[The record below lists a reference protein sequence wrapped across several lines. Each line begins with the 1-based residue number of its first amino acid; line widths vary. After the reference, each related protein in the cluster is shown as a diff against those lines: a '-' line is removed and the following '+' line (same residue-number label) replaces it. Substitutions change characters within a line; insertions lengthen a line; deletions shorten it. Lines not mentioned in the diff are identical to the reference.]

1 VPQNL
6 LPLAVTFSRASGNP
20 RRLMMAYTAVVA
32 LLGLPVMSLLLL
44 GRASPWKDQELAYQL
59 VTYFVLA
66 AVGSTWLSAV
76 LRSRELE

>member
-1 VPQNL
+1 
-6 LPLAVTFSRASGNP
+6 
-20 RRLMMAYTAVVA
+20 
-32 LLGLPVMSLLLL
+32 MSLLLL

-66 AVGSTWLSAV
+66 AVGSAWLSAV

>member
-1 VPQNL
+1 MVKRTARNGFL
-6 LPLAVTFSRASGNP
+6 LHFAICLLLVGASRGFRQP
-20 RRLMMAYTAVVA
+20 
-32 LLGLPVMSLLLL
+32 LLL